1 MVKHSSVFHV
11 VKLKLKRSS
20 EKFSD
25 DLFSFILL
33 RRDLT
38 PCKNQRGK
46 KEQADNQSNGFA
58 DQGQAKDE
66 PKQTASQVRN
76 QSQVAVIFVKEMGVG
91 GEGNHAADINTQKN
105 FPKRHCQPSIF
116 SLSIMANRL
125 KKRWESSNGGRKRP
139 FYLRKYFMIYKI
151 L

>member
-1 MVKHSSVFHV
+1 MSNFWGAVQKFQTTFSV
-11 VKLKLKRSS
+11 
-20 EKFSD
+20 
-25 DLFSFILL
+25 LL

-38 PCKNQRGK
+38 PSKNQRGK
-46 KEQADNQSNGFA
+46 KEHADNQSNGFA

-66 PKQTASQVRN
+66 PKQTAPQVRN

-91 GEGNHAADINTQKN
+91 GEGNYTADINTQKN

-116 SLSIMANRL
+116 SLSIMVNRL
-125 KKRWESSNGGRKRP
+125 EKRWESSNGGRKRP

>member
-1 MVKHSSVFHV
+1 MKHSSVFHV
-11 VKLKLKRSS
+11 VKFKLKRSS

-46 KEQADNQSNGFA
+46 KEQADYQSNGFA

-66 PKQTASQVRN
+66 PKQTAPQVRN
-76 QSQVAVIFVKEMGVG
+76 QSQVAVIFVKEMSMG
-91 GEGNHAADINTQKN
+91 GEGNHAADINTQNN

>member
-1 MVKHSSVFHV
+1 LVSNSV
-11 VKLKLKRSS
+11 
-20 EKFSD
+20 
-25 DLFSFILL
+25 LL
-33 RRDLT
+33 RKDLT
-38 PCKNQRGK
+38 PCKNQCGK

-66 PKQTASQVRN
+66 PKQTAPQVRN
-76 QSQVAVIFVKEMGVG
+76 QSQVAVIFVKEMGMG

-116 SLSIMANRL
+116 SLSIIMANRL

>member
-1 MVKHSSVFHV
+1 M
-11 VKLKLKRSS
+11 KRSS

-66 PKQTASQVRN
+66 PKQTAS
-76 QSQVAVIFVKEMGVG
+76 
-91 GEGNHAADINTQKN
+91 
-105 FPKRHCQPSIF
+105 
-116 SLSIMANRL
+116 
-125 KKRWESSNGGRKRP
+125 
-139 FYLRKYFMIYKI
+139 
-151 L
+151 

>member
-1 MVKHSSVFHV
+1 MSSNSNR
-11 VKLKLKRSS
+11 KGRLKNFQTT
-20 EKFSD
+20 FSV
-25 DLFSFILL
+25 LL

-66 PKQTASQVRN
+66 PKQTTPQVRN
-76 QSQVAVIFVKEMGVG
+76 QSQVAVIFVKKMGVG
-91 GEGNHAADINTQKN
+91 GEGNYTADINTQNN